1 MNIKRMIEEDN
12 RIGNFINGEFLSY
25 AEQNNVD
32 LNYNE
37 FCFIAESDDGEIVG
51 VITGRAYYNEVH
63 IGDLIIHK
71 AHRKCGYGSKL
82 VSAEKIKILNYASI
96 FCQSESFDKFQFT
109 TLHIQRIPCQPIN
122 LQP

>member
-51 VITGRAYYNEVH
+51 VLNATNLIGTNKITTP
-63 IGDLIIHK
+63 
-71 AHRKCGYGSKL
+71 SKNNNKFL
-82 VSAEKIKILNYASI
+82 CPFVIASMFYALPYSANVASVSVVSASAADAS
-96 FCQSESFDKFQFT
+96 T
-109 TLHIQRIPCQPIN
+109 
-122 LQP
+122 